1 MEICRETMGLTYCA
15 IDQAVFYQHDSNSNL
30 IMATHV
36 DDCTITLYPVKLVAE
51 LKQKLGT
58 CVEVTDLGD

>member
-1 MEICRETMGLTYCA
+1 MRLTYCA

-36 DDCTITLYPVKLVAE
+36 DDCTITLYFVKLVAE
-51 LKQKLGT
+51 LNQKLGT